1 MPLGP
6 RWTPVRLTVSSQASL
21 AVQWLRLRLAKQG
34 VGVRFLVREL
44 RSDMP
49 PGQKT
54 ETTL

>member
-21 AVQWLRLRLAKQG
+21 AVQWLRLSLAKQG
-34 VGVRFLVREL
+34 VGVQFLVRAL
-44 RSDMP
+44 RSNMP